1 MKSRLIDIQLKNVL
15 PPDYKASVSSADLAD
30 VLVRRLGLQR
40 KSSQAKHAELLLWL
54 LQRAKE
60 NVPVS
65 IEQIAKVLGVSL
77 SQAYEE
83 VKKWRSLSLLEV
95 AKVPVQGTGELLR
108 GYVLAGGTVN
118 QLLDKVQSSANAFI
132 RGTRRIASHSTCCSG
147 VS

>member
-1 MKSRLIDIQLKNVL
+1 MKSR
-15 PPDYKASVSSADLAD
+15 
-30 VLVRRLGLQR
+30 
-40 KSSQAKHAELLLWL
+40 W
-54 LQRAKE
+54 
-60 NVPVS
+60 
-65 IEQIAKVLGVSL
+65 IAKVLGVSL

-132 RGTRRIASHSTCCSG
+132 RGTRRIAKDLDDQLAAE
-147 VS
+147 VARAAKKE